1 MSLNEVSSG
10 VRVPRYLAPL
20 LQGLSDCGVQASGRC
35 SPGSVSEMEILG
47 PLPRRTES
55 ETLGMRHEHHS
66 GSTRNMKEALEP
78 LFSCG
83 YFKLKILSK

>member
-10 VRVPRYLAPL
+10 VGVPRYLEPL
-20 LQGLSDCGVQASGRC
+20 LWGLSDCGIQA
-35 SPGSVSEMEILG
+35 SVSEMEILG
-47 PLPRRTES
+47 PLPRPTES
-55 ETLGMRHEHHS
+55 ETLGMRPEHHS

-83 YFKLKILSK
+83 YF